1 MKPSTRKTLLLAII
15 LMIVGGIPATVLAWG
30 EVRQQLDQ
38 PLGPTLSV
46 QYAAPKVAI
55 GGETSATALDGDQMP
70 GAADDLPTAS
80 PASAATNLE
89 PMCGGPASMVILAA
103 GLDSRTQDVS
113 GRADVIRAVRVD
125 FVQARVTLLAFP
137 RDLWVTISGL
147 EERGI
152 FEQRINAAYVYGD
165 LYEGEGMGPSV
176 LAQTLYTNFGLEA
189 DRYVALSMVSFAEA
203 VDALGGVD
211 FYLEQPVDGRSQGL
225 IYFDAGW
232 HHLDGDQVVK
242 FARIR
247 YPDSDFQRIQRQT
260 QMLMALRDR
269 ALEAE
274 NWARIPSLVK
284 TFLDHTT
291 TDLSGAEI
299 ASLICLVPKV
309 RPEAIESLS
318 VTRPMVTSWTTDS
331 GANVLLP
338 DVDEIRVLVAGFMSG
353 EAVEAT
359 SD

>member
-1 MKPSTRKTLLLAII
+1 
-15 LMIVGGIPATVLAWG
+15 
-30 EVRQQLDQ
+30 
-38 PLGPTLSV
+38 
-46 QYAAPKVAI
+46 
-55 GGETSATALDGDQMP
+55 
-70 GAADDLPTAS
+70 
-80 PASAATNLE
+80 
-89 PMCGGPASMVILAA
+89 
-103 GLDSRTQDVS
+103 
-113 GRADVIRAVRVD
+113 
-125 FVQARVTLLAFP
+125 
-137 RDLWVTISGL
+137 
-147 EERGI
+147 
-152 FEQRINAAYVYGD
+152 
-165 LYEGEGMGPSV
+165 MGPSV